1 MRRRTKFLL
10 LGLLLLM
17 VVAAGIGTV
26 AAALF
31 LYRGD
36 DTTRVEPLPPPPEK
50 TKLAYP
56 VLGSWLDQLVAMVE
70 SGAVSAREAAANAPI
85 HDDESVAVSI
95 YLSGHVEEVAEFL
108 RDNGGDPRNLGEDY
122 IEALVPVPL
131 LGRTS
136 ERPGV
141 LRVREIVPPMATQ
154 AAVVSQGAGEHG
166 SPLWNQRGYTGRGV
180 KVGVIDLGFHGVR
193 GLLGTELPESI
204 NTRCYT
210 AYANPL
216 PDLRACEAPSRS
228 DHGTMVA
235 EAIID
240 VAPDASLYIANP
252 FTRVDFR
259 RTVDWMIEEGV
270 SVINHSA
277 GWPFG
282 GPGDGSSPYFYDPLQ
297 TVDRAVEAGIVWV
310 NSAGNNARGTW
321 FGSFTDPDGNGYMS
335 FDDSTRDENNG
346 FRASAGSRIL
356 IDLRW
361 DDRWGGATIDLDL
374 FLVRRDPQSGE
385 DLIVRRSEHPQMGN
399 QGDVPYERLRWLSRG
414 GGEYGI
420 RVVKRSGAA
429 PQWVQLVLA
438 SGKKIDHSTQQRGIG
453 SPAESANPGM
463 LAVGAAPWYDVRSIE
478 SYSSRGPTPDGR
490 VKPDIVGATCAEASL
505 APLRDG
511 RRGFCGTSQAAPHV
525 AGMAALVRQRFP
537 QFSPEE
543 VVDYLKSQAEQRG
556 SGQPNN
562 TWGYGFAKLP
572 DPPKNCRHSLERA
585 GPLSTES
592 FFKEWIQGC
601 DSAVQGRGRAQ
612 YFTIVLGGQRDMVFT
627 LESGDADA
635 YLYLRE
641 GRQTS
646 GPALYEN
653 DNHSAGSTDS
663 RISGT
668 PASGIYTIEA
678 TTSSPGQTGDF
689 TLTVEALDS
698 ALSTQEDPAET
709 ESSAPEP
716 PKNPNETEG
725 TGPLSSAGEFVSVS
739 AATSHTCGVRRDG
752 SVQCWGSNEDP
763 DGEWLGQ
770 ATPSAGEFDSVS
782 AGFWHTCG
790 VMRDGSVECWGWD
803 SSGQATPPAGEFALV
818 SAGSHHTCGLKR
830 DGTVDCWG
838 YDKEG
843 QASPPDGEFISVSA
857 GSNTCGVR
865 RDGSVECW
873 GVTAYGSGVRGGQ
886 FTLPILQLNYVNTG
900 AYHTCGVSRNGSV
913 ECWGA
918 DESGQSTPPAGE
930 FASVSAGGRH
940 TCAVRSDGSVECW
953 GWDLYGQ
960 ATPPP
965 EEFASVS
972 AGFRHTCGVRRN
984 GSVACWG
991 SDGDGQATPPA
1002 DGISYAFQSF
1012 HVISSALD
1020 EYGDHDAECKSRLGN
1035 QYRLADWNDLTS
1047 WVSGGGSIPELIAGL
1062 RLRKEGDPASIY
1074 PHDGAEIDGSL
1085 PKVSLDGEERL
1096 KNGRRHFFISR
1107 HDHVLPG
1114 YFLAHAHIDN
1124 YHISLGSW
1132 YVEGGTTLCY
1142 NPTP

>member
-17 VVAAGIGTV
+17 AVAAGIGTV

-70 SGAVSAREAAANAPI
+70 SGAVSARDAAANAPI

-108 RDNGGDPRNLGEDY
+108 TDNGVDLRNLGEDY
-122 IEALVPVPL
+122 IEALVPVAL

-141 LRVREIVPPMATQ
+141 LIVREIVPPMATQ

-180 KVGVIDLGFHGVR
+180 KVGVIDTGFQGVR

-210 AYANPL
+210 ANANPL
-216 PDLRACEAPSRS
+216 PDLRACDSPSHS

-252 FTRVDFR
+252 STHGDLR

-270 SVINHSA
+270 SVINRSLRS
-277 GWPFG
+277 PFG
-282 GPGDGSSPYFYDPLQ
+282 GPGDGSSPYSFDPLR

-310 NSAGNNARGTW
+310 NSAGNDARGTW

-346 FRASAGSRIL
+346 FRASAGEKIL
-356 IDLRW
+356 IELRW

-374 FLVRRDPQSGE
+374 FVVRRDPQSGE
-385 DLIVRRSEHPQMGN
+385 DLIVRRSENPQMGN
-399 QGDVPYERLRWLSRG
+399 KDDVPYERLRWLSRG

-438 SGKKIDHSTQQRGIG
+438 SGNKIDHSTQQHSIN
-453 SPAESANPGM
+453 STAESANPGM

-490 VKPDIVGATCAEASL
+490 VKPDIVGADCAESSL

-543 VVDYLKSQAEQRG
+543 VADYLKSHAEQRG

-562 TWGYGFAKLP
+562 TWGYGFAKIP
-572 DPPKNCRHSLERA
+572 D
-585 GPLSTES
+585 
-592 FFKEWIQGC
+592 
-601 DSAVQGRGRAQ
+601 
-612 YFTIVLGGQRDMVFT
+612 
-627 LESGDADA
+627 
-635 YLYLRE
+635 
-641 GRQTS
+641 
-646 GPALYEN
+646 
-653 DNHSAGSTDS
+653 
-663 RISGT
+663 
-668 PASGIYTIEA
+668 
-678 TTSSPGQTGDF
+678 
-689 TLTVEALDS
+689 
-698 ALSTQEDPAET
+698 
-709 ESSAPEP
+709 P
-716 PKNPNETEG
+716 PKNPNETEDSAPSPPEYPAETED
-725 TGPLSSAGEFVSVS
+725 TGPSPSAGEFVSVS
-739 AATSHTCGVRRDG
+739 AAARHTCGVRRDG

-770 ATPSAGEFDSVS
+770 ATPSAGKFDSVS

-886 FTLPILQLNYVNTG
+886 FTLPILQLDSVNTG
-900 AYHTCGVSRNGSV
+900 TYHTCGVSRNGSV

-972 AGFRHTCGVRRN
+972 AGFWHTCGVRRN

-991 SDGDGQATPPA
+991 SDGHGQATPPA